1 MKPANDEAEIQKKYP
16 KDARGTIILKDMPMK
31 MANKTSEDKDAI
43 NELNGK
49 TEKVE
54 VFGRLKSDITTG
66 REAIYARSYYDH

>member
-1 MKPANDEAEIQKKYP
+1 
-16 KDARGTIILKDMPMK
+16 MPMK